1 MINEEI
7 LNSKKKRRNK
17 GKEPLEEEEAYI
29 IIVNN
34 TQNMIKEINQLHKRI
49 NKTNRDFT
57 NYKYNLKRNSF
68 VINTKTTIEQFNTFK
83 NNYEHDIN
91 IIKQDITKLEMKMI
105 QQSCVQEMK
114 IGNLNRTI
122 SILQNEIEAI
132 RRGLGGLPTYEESQ
146 TNQRNVYGRNN
157 NSFKSLDDIINI
169 DD

>member
-1 MINEEI
+1 MNIYRV
-7 LNSKKKRRNK
+7 LRFYFFF
-17 GKEPLEEEEAYI
+17 LFF
-29 IIVNN
+29 
-34 TQNMIKEINQLHKRI
+34 QLHKRI

-105 QQSCVQEMK
+105 QQSRVQEMK
-114 IGNLNRTI
+114 IGNLNKTI

-132 RRGLGGLPTYEESQ
+132 RRGLGGLPNMKNHKPINEMSTEE
-146 TNQRNVYGRNN
+146 
-157 NSFKSLDDIINI
+157 III
-169 DD
+169 PSIL